1 MAKTVQIRN
10 VPDHV
15 HKTVRARADRAGVSV
30 SDYLRGLI
38 TELALHPTIAEIM
51 EGRGALAPNGADPEA
66 TAPDVPRPG
75 GARTPV
81 PRKA

>member
-1 MAKTVQIRN
+1 MPKTVQIRN

-30 SDYLRGLI
+30 SDYLRALI
-38 TELALHPTIAEIM
+38 TELALHPTIADIM
-51 EGRGALAPNGADPEA
+51 ERPEA
-66 TAPDVPRPG
+66 MVHPDSGTRPESAAAG

-81 PRKA
+81 PRRS